1 MKRNKDK
8 RIKGRFITSVL
19 LKYMF
24 FSIVLIALLLALF
37 FTITWKAGRF
47 HSVPHLK
54 ELSEVFA
61 QTDPNSYDSIDVERY
76 LGRRGYV
83 QILDENN
90 NVIYSNSQEHGQDT
104 YTNYEISF
112 ISDYDDFSLITV
124 DQYKQPDGR
133 VEQVVTTDS
142 FTEDGGIVRSD
153 VYVVDEDLN
162 ILYTT
167 ADKNKKTL
175 TRREYE
181 LLTDRLSKKTTISK
195 TAFTDSEGRER
206 TILAFSPRNFKNTIE
221 RIKRSY
227 LILAVEF
234 LAAYALIAFLFSAW
248 VAWRVKKPLKAL
260 NHAMEEVSSGNRGV
274 LVDYCG
280 PKEFVEICENFND
293 MSVALEKMEEDN
305 LQLQNDK
312 QKLIADISHDLKTPI
327 TVIKGYSKAITD
339 GLVSEDEQKR
349 YLETI
354 YQRSE
359 ELTELI
365 EEFHE
370 YAKMDHPDNFFETQP
385 TDLCEFARG
394 YFAEKYNEFD
404 IGGYCLEIDIDEK
417 RVMVNLDGKRFR
429 RVLDNIVGNFF
440 KYCEKGSTFY
450 CRVAEEAGKAVLV
463 LADNG
468 GGIPPAIRT
477 TLFEPFVVGE
487 KSRNTNTSGSG
498 LGLALVKKIV
508 EQHGGTVCLRSES
521 GSLIDDT
528 GEKKLNTQFVIT
540 LDVMKTQ

>member
-61 QTDPNSYDSIDVERY
+61 HTDPASYDTVNVEGY
-76 LGRRGYV
+76 LGKQGYV
-83 QILDENN
+83 QILDEDN
-90 NVIYSNSQEHGQDT
+90 NVIYSNSQEHGKDA
-104 YTNYEISF
+104 YTNSEISF
-112 ISDYDDFSLITV
+112 IADYDDFSMITV

-133 VEQVVTTDS
+133 VEQVITTDS
-142 FTEDGGIVRSD
+142 FTEEGGIVRSD

-167 ADKNKKTL
+167 ADKSKKSL

-181 LLTDRLSKKTTISK
+181 LLTDRMSKKTTISK
-195 TAFTDSEGRER
+195 TSFMDNEGKER

-274 LVDYCG
+274 LVDYYG

-293 MSVALEKMEEDN
+293 MSMALERMEEDN

-339 GLVSEDEQKR
+339 GLVGEAEQKK

-370 YAKMDHPDNFFETQP
+370 YAKMDHPDNFFETVP
-385 TDLCEFARG
+385 TDLSEFTRG

-404 IGGYCLEIDIDEK
+404 IGGYYLEIDIDEK
-417 RVMVNLDGKRFR
+417 RIPVMLDGKKFR

-450 CRVAEEAGKAVLV
+450 CRVTDENGKAVLV

-468 GGIPPAIRT
+468 GGIPPAIRN

-487 KSRNTNTSGSG
+487 KSRSTDTSGSG

-508 EQHGGTVCLRSES
+508 EQHGGTVCLRSDC
-521 GSLIDDT
+521 GSLIDDN
-528 GEKKLNTQFVIT
+528 GERKLNTQFVIM
-540 LDVMKTQ
+540 LDITE